1 MAKGMLENRQMWII
15 DDSDRYRAM
24 KQNEIKNYIDILLE
38 LIKIFD
44 NQNEEHVEKFLSRDN
59 DYGRLEQCKVLPLVS
74 ETDRNTQ
81 LKRIVADCMDDYLI
95 NFGKLPENTQ
105 PIVEAVKNH
114 PDVLFIGYKIYINDR
129 LVKIEIVQSCIR
141 QLIKVYS

>member
-1 MAKGMLENRQMWII
+1 MLENRQMWII

-59 DYGRLEQCKVLPLVS
+59 DYGRLEQCKVLPVVS

-81 LKRIVADCMDDYLI
+81 LNELLQTVWMITSSILESYL
-95 NFGKLPENTQ
+95 
-105 PIVEAVKNH
+105 
-114 PDVLFIGYKIYINDR
+114 KIPTR
-129 LVKIEIVQSCIR
+129 L
-141 QLIKVYS
+141 

>member
-1 MAKGMLENRQMWII
+1 MWIV

-24 KQNEIKNYIDILLE
+24 KQDEIKNYIDILLD

-44 NQNEEHVEKFLSRDN
+44 NQNEEHVDKFLSRDN
-59 DYGRLEQCKVLPLVS
+59 DYDRLDQCKVLPVVADT
-74 ETDRNTQ
+74 ERNTQ

-95 NFGKLPENTQ
+95 NYGKLPKITS

-114 PDVLFIGYKIYINDR
+114 PDVFFVGHNIYINDKI
-129 LVKIEIVQSCIR
+129 VKIEIVHGCIR
-141 QLIKVYS
+141 HLIKIYS